1 MIFPNPLKLS
11 MRTRSPTLMI
21 PSSFVKR
28 IVGIVLYPSVKV
40 ISFSFIGP
48 LPTFISKLA
57 PLPQMASRSL
67 VSVAAGE
74 AVDEMVSRA
83 FQTLKFEELVEDLGG
98 DLVVVKPNFADVSR
112 IAPLEYG
119 TGLQGNKL
127 PESEAGVGLPRR
139 GDQTST
145 EVVDAVT
152 ASVKS
157 TKGVKQV
164 VIAEASA
171 TPTWKAYFMYG
182 IFEVARKHHARLVDL
197 NNDEVDVVTVP
208 GGRVLKTLNSPITIR
223 KANVIVSIP
232 VLKVW
237 SACGVSINIKN
248 MAGGTTPSYYG
259 PTICNLTGWRSNP
272 RYDPDIVMGQ
282 SRTLA
287 EAMVDIASVNR
298 AHLGI
303 VDAITVMHN
312 ANPGK
317 EFGFKWQDVKVE
329 ELGAVIGSRDLV
341 AADAVGAQIMG
352 FYPHKILHLNAAHE
366 RGLGTND
373 PEKIDVMG
381 TPVERIRL
389 KCSPMTGAEEIAVP

>member
-1 MIFPNPLKLS
+1 LHIGHF
-11 MRTRSPTLMI
+11 PTL
-21 PSSFVKR
+21 
-28 IVGIVLYPSVKV
+28 
-40 ISFSFIGP
+40 ISE
-48 LPTFISKLA
+48 LA
-57 PLPQMASRSL
+57 RLRQMTSRSL
-67 VSVAAGE
+67 VSIAAGE
-74 AVDEMVSRA
+74 AVDEMVART
-83 FQTLKFEELVEDLGG
+83 FQSLEFEELVEDLGG

-119 TGLQGNKL
+119 TGLHGNKL

-171 TPTWKAYFMYG
+171 TPTWKAFFMYG
-182 IFEVARKHHARLVDL
+182 VFEVARKHHARLVDL
-197 NNDEVDVVTVP
+197 NNDEVDVVPVP
-208 GGRVLKTLNSPITIR
+208 GGRVLKTLNSPRTIR
-223 KANVIVSIP
+223 KANIVISVP

-237 SACGVSINIKN
+237 NACGVSINIKN

-259 PTICNLTGWRSNP
+259 PTICSLTGWRDNP
-272 RYDPDIVMGQ
+272 RYSPDIVMGQ

-287 EAMVDIASVNR
+287 EAMVDIVSVNK

-312 ANPGK
+312 AHPGK
-317 EFGFKWQDVKVE
+317 EFGFKWRDVKIE

-341 AADAVGAQIMG
+341 AADVIGAQVMG

-373 PEKIDVMG
+373 PNGIDIVG
-381 TPVERIRL
+381 TPTERIRL
-389 KCSPMTGAEEIAVP
+389 KCSPMTGAEEIAIL